1 MSTISVPTQNISHTV
16 EINKI
21 KITLLNHIL
30 SQEVLLEV
38 LLEPVIPNISPVTK
52 YILIAGEE
60 YANWGVD
67 DNYLIQLAAQK
78 LNLLLFS

>member
-1 MSTISVPTQNISHTV
+1 MSTIPVPTQNISHNV

-38 LLEPVIPNISPVTK
+38 LLEPVIPNMSPIIK
-52 YILIAGEE
+52 YIQITGEE

-78 LNLLLFS
+78 LNLTLYS